1 LEGVL
6 FDYWHTGWH
15 MWWMG
20 AGWLIGL
27 VLVGL
32 FLWIVVRSTVQPPA
46 ESPESILKRRYAQG
60 EVNTEE
66 YNRRLTELRK

>member
-1 LEGVL
+1 M
-6 FDYWHTGWH
+6 FDYWHAGWH

-27 VLVGL
+27 MLVGL

-60 EVNTEE
+60 EINTEE
-66 YNRRLTELRK
+66 YNRRLSELRK

>member
-1 LEGVL
+1 
-6 FDYWHTGWH
+6 

>member
-1 LEGVL
+1 M
-6 FDYWHTGWH
+6 FDYWHAGWH

-20 AGWLIGL
+20 TGWLIGL

-60 EVNTEE
+60 EINTEE
-66 YNRRLTELRK
+66 YNRRLTELRR